1 MNQRGKIK
9 RSKFKLSSSEYI
21 SIFTVMVLV
30 IVACVSFMV
39 LHYRQEA
46 QQRASHEKVQL
57 LIQQQKK
64 IIEAQ
69 RAALGKLPD
78 IQLSEK
84 TKKALAFTPQ
94 IVASQTAP
102 APERVNDE
110 TSVFHCDGR
119 EYCSQM
125 HSLEEARWFVRNCP
139 NTKMDG
145 DHDGEP
151 CENDSRWH

>member
-84 TKKALAFTPQ
+84 TKRL
-94 IVASQTAP
+94 
-102 APERVNDE
+102 
-110 TSVFHCDGR
+110 
-119 EYCSQM
+119 
-125 HSLEEARWFVRNCP
+125 
-139 NTKMDG
+139 
-145 DHDGEP
+145 
-151 CENDSRWH
+151 

>member
-1 MNQRGKIK
+1 MIQRGKIK
-9 RSKFKLSSSEYI
+9 RSRFKLSSSEYI
-21 SIFTVMVLV
+21 SIFIVGILV

-39 LHYRQEA
+39 LHYRQQA

-57 LIQQQKK
+57 LIQQQKT

-78 IQLSEK
+78 VQLSEK
-84 TKKALAFTPQ
+84 TKKALALTSEK
-94 IVASQTAP
+94 V
-102 APERVNDE
+102 PERVNDE
-110 TSVFHCDGR
+110 TSAFQCDGR
-119 EYCSQM
+119 EYCTQM

-145 DHDGEP
+145 DRDGEP

>member
-1 MNQRGKIK
+1 MVQRGKIK
-9 RSKFKLSSSEYI
+9 RSKFKLSSREYI
-21 SIFTVMVLV
+21 SIFIVGILV
-30 IVACVSFMV
+30 VVACVTFIV
-39 LHYRQEA
+39 LHYRQQA

-57 LIQQQKK
+57 LIEQQKQ
-64 IIEAQ
+64 IIKEQ

-94 IVASQTAP
+94 TVASQTAP
-102 APERVNDE
+102 ASELVNDE
-110 TSVFHCDGR
+110 TSAFHCDGR
-119 EYCSQM
+119 EYCTQM
-125 HSLEEARWFVRNCP
+125 NSLEEARWFVRNCP